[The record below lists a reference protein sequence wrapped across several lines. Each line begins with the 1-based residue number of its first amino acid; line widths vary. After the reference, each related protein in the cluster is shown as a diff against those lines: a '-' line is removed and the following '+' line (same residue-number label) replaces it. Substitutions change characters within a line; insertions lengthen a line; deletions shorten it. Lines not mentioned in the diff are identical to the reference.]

1 MAAGDKEIRL
11 GLELLAIRCGIS
23 NAKWVSLADKEVP
36 ILYRKLASI
45 DLMHSELGEMT
56 QGVRTGA
63 MDKHLP
69 HFTAE
74 TVECGDAIVR
84 ELGHAQYYGLPII
97 DAIIEKMKYNE
108 TRPDHQIENRRKRG
122 GKKI

>member
-1 MAAGDKEIRL
+1 MDETDKKISD
-11 GLELLAIRCGIS
+11 GLYYLTQRCGQS
-23 NAKWVSLADKEVP
+23 HAKWVSLEDRKVP

-56 QGVRTGA
+56 QGVRTGM

-69 HFTAE
+69 HFTQE
-74 TVECGDAIVR
+74 TVECADAIIR
-84 ELGHAQYYGLPII
+84 ELGHAQFYGLPII
-97 DAIIEKMKYNE
+97 DAIIEKMAYNE
-108 TRPDHQIENRRKRG
+108 TRPDHKIENRRKKY